1 MAHIS
6 HRKVA
11 APAVGW
17 LTKLGIEIATS
28 LGYNFHNRQSRL
40 HKMQIMHWYGID
52 LKWAYSDMLRNIYRH
67 TYCKQ
72 AALDILHDSLIR
84 FALAK
89 NPDRLQ
95 SPQAFLQ
102 VIVRNQIINT
112 YNENARFVS
121 FDAEGDDHSSTSL
134 FDKHAA
140 DNHMFSPSA
149 EHLLDIQQRLKA
161 MQTLIDNLPRRCR
174 EAFWMFRIE
183 GRDQAEIAA
192 KLGITR
198 NMVQRHVMRA
208 MIEILEAQDLLK

>member
-1 MAHIS
+1 
-6 HRKVA
+6 
-11 APAVGW
+11 
-17 LTKLGIEIATS
+17 
-28 LGYNFHNRQSRL
+28 
-40 HKMQIMHWYGID
+40 MQTLHWYGID

-67 TYCKQ
+67 TSCKHI
-72 AALDILHDSLIR
+72 ALDILHDSLIR

-102 VIVRNQIINT
+102 VIVKNQIINS
-112 YNENARFVS
+112 YNENARFVALE
-121 FDAEGDDHSSTSL
+121 AEDDESSATSL
-134 FDKHAA
+134 LDKHAA
-140 DNHMFSPSA
+140 DNHLFSPSA

-161 MQTLIDNLPRRCR
+161 MQALIDNLPRKCR
-174 EAFWMFRIE
+174 EVFWLFRIE
-183 GRDQAEIAA
+183 GRDQTEIAN